1 MNESTLNDILLTRQP
16 VLNLQQNLVG
26 YALSLQTPI
35 DNSSAN
41 GYTPSHA
48 AALVCAAYA
57 ELGMRSALGNNK
69 AFLGVDLDFL
79 HDDAIEALPPEAVV
93 LELFLDAAPDA
104 RTLER
109 CRNLRER
116 RYSLALSSYSGL
128 DELSRPLLTL
138 LDVIKI
144 DISQHDDSTLSA
156 LAGPL
161 SRLPVKLLAKGV
173 TTRERMAHCQKI
185 GFQLFQGLYFARPEI
200 VSGRRLT
207 ASQSSLIQLINLASR
222 DADTH
227 KIEESIKREP
237 ALAINLLRIVNS
249 VAFGLSRQTTSLRNA
264 ITLLGR
270 RQLQRWLQLF
280 LMTPAGKSVD
290 GHRAPLLQLAALRG
304 RMMEMLSMSLHPR
317 DTLRAEQA
325 FITGI
330 MSMMPAALGL
340 PMTEIFEQLALEDE
354 VMLALESHGGDLG
367 MILALL
373 ECYDAED
380 GEGCDALL
388 AKIAGPRLNRGS
400 LNTCLADS
408 LRWVNDF
415 SD

>member
-1 MNESTLNDILLTRQP
+1 MDDTSLNDILLTRQP
-16 VLNLQQNLVG
+16 VLNLQQSLVG
-26 YALSLQTPI
+26 YALSLQAPV
-35 DNSSAN
+35 DNDN

-57 ELGMRSALGNNK
+57 ELGMRSALGNSK
-69 AFLGVDLDFL
+69 AFLSVDLDFL

-93 LELFLDAAPDA
+93 LELYLDSAPDT

-109 CRNLRER
+109 CRNLRDR
-116 RYSLALSSYSGL
+116 HYSLALSNYSGL
-128 DELSRPLLTL
+128 DERSRPLLTL

-144 DISQHDDSTLSA
+144 DIGQHDDSTLSA

-161 SRLPVKLLAKGV
+161 ARLPLKLLAKGV

-237 ALAINLLRIVNS
+237 ALAVKLLRIVNS

-280 LMTPAGKSVD
+280 LMSPAGGNAVD
-290 GHRAPLLQLAALRG
+290 GQHAPLLQLAALRG
-304 RMMEMLSMSLHPR
+304 RMMEMLSLSLQPH
-317 DTLRAEQA
+317 DAMRAEQA

-340 PMTEIFEQLALEDE
+340 PMSEIFEQLALEDE
-354 VMLALESHGGDLG
+354 VMLALGNHGGDLG
-367 MILALL
+367 MLLALL

-380 GEGCDALL
+380 IEACDALL
-388 AKIAGPRLNRGS
+388 ARIAGPRLNRGT
-400 LNTCLADS
+400 LNTCLAAS

-415 SD
+415 ND